1 MARQSGVIQSV
12 DRAAQILAQL
22 AGRGGCASLADLA
35 RDLELSRSTVHGL
48 LATLRRH
55 GLIAQDEDGR
65 YVLGLKLFEL
75 GSLAVSRLDLRQVA
89 GPVLE
94 RLVDQFHETVHLV
107 LGDGLDVVYIDK
119 RESPQSMTIVSQVG
133 HRLPAYCTGVGKA
146 MLAFKPEPEIDDL
159 LNKVVLLP
167 RTKNTI
173 TDKIA
178 LKSYLAEVRAC
189 GYALDNEEI
198 IEGLRCVAAPIRD
211 HTGQVVAALSV
222 SGPSVRLTAEKI
234 AQIIP
239 TVVKGAADISR
250 QLGYREEMLVVE
262 TKIREF
268 SL

>member
-12 DRAAQILAQL
+12 DRAALILARL

-55 GLIAQDEDGR
+55 GLIAQDEDSR
-65 YVLGLKLFEL
+65 YVLGLKLFEW
-75 GSLAVSRLDLRQVA
+75 GSVAVSRLDLRKVA

-107 LGDGLDVVYIDK
+107 LSDGLDVVYIDK

-146 MLAFKPEPEIDDL
+146 MLAFKPEAELDEL
-159 LNKVVLLP
+159 LAEVVLRP

-173 TDKIA
+173 TNKTA
-178 LKSYLAEVRAC
+178 LKSHLAEVRAC

-222 SGPSVRLTAEKI
+222 SGPSVRLSAKKI
-234 AQIIP
+234 GQVIP
-239 TVVKGAADISR
+239 AVMKGAADISHRLGFR
-250 QLGYREEMLVVE
+250 QEILVVE
-262 TKIREF
+262 TATEKVPF
-268 SL
+268 